1 MTSENVQYEEVAR
14 EATTLQK
21 GMTMNKSNRT
31 KVVVTLLAMILIS
44 ASLFAMGM
52 KESDPAAVTVRILTT
67 MNQNGQVTLLA
78 RSADNQD
85 ITFQAGSY
93 TDASYPIASLVAGD
107 YIEVVLDNNK
117 AMNIRYINPLVA
129 LGVLPYSI
137 STERA
142 TELESLTDRF
152 SYTYGYLLIQSFS
165 AQGLFFDAGYYVKG
179 ALDGYKDSMSEVPQG
194 YFTLEELYANVNDYQ
209 EKVWNAGLAKTDY
222 GKSYASISEV
232 SALPKPEDLSDAF
245 SYTYGYLLAL
255 NMAGQGITV
264 NGDLYAQ
271 GALDYACDNQLLMNY
286 AEMQVAFTEYQQ
298 ILEEE
303 YQKWIAEIAGTNL
316 AEAEAFLAQNATNE
330 GVVTTASG
338 LQYQVL
344 TPAAGVKPT
353 LADTVEVNYQLQLI
367 DGTLV
372 ESSYDMGQTAHFP
385 VSGLIEGFT
394 EALLTMNTG
403 SVLRTWIHPG
413 LGYGEMGTETIL
425 PNSLLIFDIE
435 LVGIDK

>member
-1 MTSENVQYEEVAR
+1 
-14 EATTLQK
+14 
-21 GMTMNKSNRT
+21 
-31 KVVVTLLAMILIS
+31 LAMILIS
-44 ASLFAMGM
+44 SSLFAMGM

-67 MNQNGQVTLLA
+67 MNQNGQVTLVA

-85 ITFQAGSY
+85 LTFQAGSY
-93 TDASYPIASLVAGD
+93 TDASYPIASLGAGD
-107 YIEVVLDNNK
+107 YVEVVLDNNK
-117 AMNIRYINPLVA
+117 AMNIRYINPLVT

-137 STERA
+137 SMERV

-165 AQGLFFDAGYYVKG
+165 SQGLFFNAGYYVKG
-179 ALDGYKDSMSEVPQG
+179 ALDGYKDSLSEVPNG
-194 YFTLEELYANVNDYQ
+194 YYSLEELYANVNDYQ
-209 EKVWNAGLAKTDY
+209 EKVWNAGLANTDY
-222 GKSYASISEV
+222 GKSYTSISEV
-232 SALPKPEDLSDAF
+232 TGLAKPEDLSDAF

-271 GALDYACDNQLLMNY
+271 GALDYACDNQLLMND

-298 ILEEE
+298 ILEKE
-303 YQKWIAEIAGTNL
+303 YQEWIAEIAVSNL
-316 AEAEAFLAQNATNE
+316 AEAEAFLAQNSSNE
-330 GVVTTASG
+330 GVVVTPSG

-344 TPAAGVKPT
+344 TPATGNKPV

-367 DGTLV
+367 DGTVV

-385 VSGLIEGFT
+385 VNGLIEGFT
-394 EALLTMNTG
+394 EALLAMNTG
-403 SVLRTWIHPG
+403 SVVRTWIHPS

-425 PNSLLIFDIE
+425 PNALLIFDIE
-435 LVGIDK
+435 LVGIDQ

>member
-1 MTSENVQYEEVAR
+1 
-14 EATTLQK
+14 
-21 GMTMNKSNRT
+21 MNKSNRT

-44 ASLFAMGM
+44 SSLFAMGM

-67 MNQNGQVTLLA
+67 MNQNGQVTLVA

-85 ITFQAGSY
+85 LTFQAGSY
-93 TDASYPIASLVAGD
+93 TDASYPIASLGAGD
-107 YIEVVLDNNK
+107 YVEVVLDNNK
-117 AMNIRYINPLVA
+117 AMNIRYINPLVT

-137 STERA
+137 SMERA

-165 AQGLFFDAGYYVKG
+165 SQGLFFDAGYYVKG
-179 ALDGYKDSMSEVPQG
+179 ALDGYKDSLSEVPNG
-194 YFTLEELYANVNDYQ
+194 YYSLEELYANVNDYQ
-209 EKVWNAGLAKTDY
+209 EKVWNAGLANTDY
-222 GKSYASISEV
+222 GKSYTSISEV
-232 SALPKPEDLSDAF
+232 TGLAKPEDLSDAF

-271 GALDYACDNQLLMNY
+271 GALDYACDNQLLMND

-298 ILEEE
+298 ILEKE
-303 YQKWIAEIAGTNL
+303 YQEWIAEIAVSNL
-316 AEAEAFLAQNATNE
+316 AEAEAFLAQNSSNE
-330 GVVTTASG
+330 GVVVTPSG

-344 TPAAGVKPT
+344 TPATGNKPV

-367 DGTLV
+367 DGTVV

-385 VSGLIEGFT
+385 VNGLIEGFT
-394 EALLTMNTG
+394 EALLAMNTG
-403 SVLRTWIHPG
+403 SVVRTWIHPS

-425 PNSLLIFDIE
+425 PNALLIFDIE
-435 LVGIDK
+435 LVGIDQ

>member
-1 MTSENVQYEEVAR
+1 
-14 EATTLQK
+14 
-21 GMTMNKSNRT
+21 MNKSNRT

-44 ASLFAMGM
+44 SSLFAMGM

-67 MNQNGQVTLLA
+67 MNQNGQVTLVA

-85 ITFQAGSY
+85 LTFQAGSY
-93 TDASYPIASLVAGD
+93 TDASYPIASLSAGD
-107 YIEVVLDNNK
+107 YVEVVLDNNK
-117 AMNIRYINPLVA
+117 AMNIRYINPLVT

-137 STERA
+137 SMERA

-165 AQGLFFDAGYYVKG
+165 SQGLFFDAGYYVKG
-179 ALDGYKDSMSEVPQG
+179 ALDGYKDSLSEVPNG
-194 YFTLEELYANVNDYQ
+194 YYSLEELYANVNDYQ
-209 EKVWNAGLAKTDY
+209 EKVWNAGLANTDY
-222 GKSYASISEV
+222 GKSYTSISEV
-232 SALPKPEDLSDAF
+232 TGLAKPEDLSDAF

-271 GALDYACDNQLLMNY
+271 GALDYACDNQLLMND

-298 ILEEE
+298 ILEKE
-303 YQKWIAEIAGTNL
+303 YQEWIAEIAVSNL
-316 AEAEAFLAQNATNE
+316 AEAEAFLAQNSSNE
-330 GVVTTASG
+330 GVVVTPSG

-344 TPAAGVKPT
+344 TPATGSKPV

-367 DGTLV
+367 DGTVV

-385 VSGLIEGFT
+385 VNGLIEGFT
-394 EALLTMNTG
+394 EALLAMNTG
-403 SVLRTWIHPG
+403 SVVRTWIHPS

-425 PNSLLIFDIE
+425 PNALLIFDIE
-435 LVGIDK
+435 LVGIDQ

>member
-1 MTSENVQYEEVAR
+1 
-14 EATTLQK
+14 
-21 GMTMNKSNRT
+21 MNKSNRT

-44 ASLFAMGM
+44 SSLFAMGM

-67 MNQNGQVTLLA
+67 MNQNGQVTLVA

-85 ITFQAGSY
+85 LTFHAGSY
-93 TDASYPIASLVAGD
+93 TDASYPIASLGAGD
-107 YIEVVLDNNK
+107 YVEVVLDNNK
-117 AMNIRYINPLVA
+117 AMNIRYINPLVT

-137 STERA
+137 SMERA

-165 AQGLFFDAGYYVKG
+165 SQGLFFDAGYYVKG
-179 ALDGYKDSMSEVPQG
+179 ALDGYKDSLSEVPNG
-194 YFTLEELYANVNDYQ
+194 YYSLEELYANVNDYQ
-209 EKVWNAGLAKTDY
+209 EKVWNAGLANTDY
-222 GKSYASISEV
+222 GKSYTSISEV
-232 SALPKPEDLSDAF
+232 TGLAKPEDLSDAF

-271 GALDYACDNQLLMNY
+271 GALDYACDNQLLMND

-298 ILEEE
+298 ILEKE
-303 YQKWIAEIAGTNL
+303 YQEWIAEIAVSNL
-316 AEAEAFLAQNATNE
+316 AEAEAFLAQNSSNE
-330 GVVTTASG
+330 GVVVTPSG

-344 TPAAGVKPT
+344 TPATGNKPV

-367 DGTLV
+367 DGTVV

-385 VSGLIEGFT
+385 VNGLIEGFT
-394 EALLTMNTG
+394 EALLAMNTG
-403 SVLRTWIHPG
+403 SVVRTWIHPS

-425 PNSLLIFDIE
+425 PNALLIFDIE
-435 LVGIDK
+435 LVGIDQ

>member
-1 MTSENVQYEEVAR
+1 
-14 EATTLQK
+14 
-21 GMTMNKSNRT
+21 MNKSNRT

-44 ASLFAMGM
+44 SSLFAMGM

-67 MNQNGQVTLLA
+67 MNQNGQVTLVA

-85 ITFQAGSY
+85 LTFQAGSY
-93 TDASYPIASLVAGD
+93 TDASYPIASLSAGD
-107 YIEVVLDNNK
+107 YVEVVLDNNK
-117 AMNIRYINPLVA
+117 AMNIRYINPLVT

-137 STERA
+137 SMERA

-165 AQGLFFDAGYYVKG
+165 SQGLFFDAGYYVKG
-179 ALDGYKDSMSEVPQG
+179 ALDGYKDSLSEVPNG
-194 YFTLEELYANVNDYQ
+194 YYSLEELYANVNDYQ
-209 EKVWNAGLAKTDY
+209 EKVWNAGLANTDY
-222 GKSYASISEV
+222 GKSYTSISEV
-232 SALPKPEDLSDAF
+232 TGLAKPEDLSDAF

-271 GALDYACDNQLLMNY
+271 GALDYACDNQLLMND

-298 ILEEE
+298 ILQEE
-303 YQKWIAEIAGTNL
+303 YQEWIAEIAVSNL
-316 AEAEAFLAQNATNE
+316 AEAEAFLAQNSSNE
-330 GVVTTASG
+330 GVVVTPSG

-344 TPAAGVKPT
+344 TPATGNKPV

-367 DGTLV
+367 DGTVV
-372 ESSYDMGQTAHFP
+372 ESSYDMGQSAHFP
-385 VSGLIEGFT
+385 VNGLIEGFT
-394 EALLTMNTG
+394 EALLAMNTG
-403 SVLRTWIHPG
+403 SVVRTWIHPS

-425 PNSLLIFDIE
+425 PNALLIFDIE
-435 LVGIDK
+435 LVGIDQ

>member
-1 MTSENVQYEEVAR
+1 
-14 EATTLQK
+14 
-21 GMTMNKSNRT
+21 MNKSNRT

-44 ASLFAMGM
+44 SSLFAMGM

-67 MNQNGQVTLLA
+67 MNQNGQVTLVA

-85 ITFQAGSY
+85 LTFQAGSY
-93 TDASYPIASLVAGD
+93 TDASYPIASLGAGD
-107 YIEVVLDNNK
+107 YVEVVLDNNK
-117 AMNIRYINPLVA
+117 AMNIRYINPLVT

-137 STERA
+137 SMERV

-165 AQGLFFDAGYYVKG
+165 SQGLFFNAGYYVKG
-179 ALDGYKDSMSEVPQG
+179 ALDGYKDSLSEVPNG
-194 YFTLEELYANVNDYQ
+194 YYSLEELYANVNDYQ
-209 EKVWNAGLAKTDY
+209 EKVWNAGLANTDY
-222 GKSYASISEV
+222 GKSYTSISEV
-232 SALPKPEDLSDAF
+232 TGLAKPEDLSDAF

-271 GALDYACDNQLLMNY
+271 GALDYACDNQLLMND

-298 ILEEE
+298 ILEKE
-303 YQKWIAEIAGTNL
+303 YQEWIAEIAVSNL
-316 AEAEAFLAQNATNE
+316 AEAEAFLAQNSSNE
-330 GVVTTASG
+330 GVVVTPSG

-344 TPAAGVKPT
+344 TPATGNKPV

-367 DGTLV
+367 DGTVV

-385 VSGLIEGFT
+385 VNGLIEGFT
-394 EALLTMNTG
+394 EALLAMNTG
-403 SVLRTWIHPG
+403 SVVRTWIHPS

-425 PNSLLIFDIE
+425 PNALLIFDIE
-435 LVGIDK
+435 LVGIDQ